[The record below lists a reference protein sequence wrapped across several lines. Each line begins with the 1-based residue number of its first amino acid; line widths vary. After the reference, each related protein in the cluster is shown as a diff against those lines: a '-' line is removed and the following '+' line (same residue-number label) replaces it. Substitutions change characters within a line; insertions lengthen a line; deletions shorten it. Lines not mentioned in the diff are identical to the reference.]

1 MGDSPRLRTRRLVL
15 LAWILVIAVYFYLS
29 YDYIRVRMNDGDLQ
43 TYVDYVVQLAGNE
56 NRQAK
61 EVRALIL
68 VKADELGL
76 PIRGEQI
83 QISGERQN
91 MKVSISYGV
100 DIVMP
105 GLHRVLYHKTF
116 DHVSAYH
123 APR

>member
-1 MGDSPRLRTRRLVL
+1 MADSPRLRTRRFVL
-15 LAWILVIAVYFYLS
+15 LAWLLVIVVYFYLS
-29 YDYIRVRMNDGDLQ
+29 YDYIRVRLNDGELQ
-43 TYVDYVVQLAGNE
+43 TYLDYVVQLAGNE

-91 MKVSISYGV
+91 LKVSVSYGV
-100 DIVMP
+100 DIELP
-105 GLHRVLYHKTF
+105 GLRRVLYHKTF
-116 DHVSAYH
+116 DHISAYH
-123 APR
+123 PPR

>member
-1 MGDSPRLRTRRLVL
+1 MADSPRLRTRRFVL
-15 LAWILVIAVYFYLS
+15 LTWLLVIAVYFFLS
-29 YDYIRVRMNDGDLQ
+29 YDYIRVRMNDGELQ
-43 TYVDYVVQLAGNE
+43 TYLDYVVQLAGNE

-91 MKVSISYGV
+91 LKVAVSYGV
-100 DIVMP
+100 DIE
-105 GLHRVLYHKTF
+105 
-116 DHVSAYH
+116 
-123 APR
+123 